1 MRAMNPTCTS
11 ADGQRRQQ
19 DGAQPA
25 GRALDERDEAAGRQP
40 AELDRED
47 QDQDQAEPEFRRR
60 QADQRDR
67 HHRLI
72 RPAIVV
78 DGRDRS
84 GRDPEDDRE
93 CQRESRKR
101 ERHRQALDQRGG
113 DRAVEQDRLP
123 EIAAQHAPV
132 PVGHLQRQ
140 RLVEPERD
148 AQARDLL
155 GRGARVQEGRC
166 RIARHQ
172 PDHGKRHQRHEQQ
185 DDRGAGEPPYQ
196 EASHSL
202 SRSRMGVR
210 LRASSPTCAE
220 SGTARSSSASTVAA
234 WNTP

>member
-1 MRAMNPTCTS
+1 MTANAS
-11 ADGQRRQQ
+11 AN
-19 DGAQPA
+19 A
-25 GRALDERDEAAGRQP
+25 
-40 AELDRED
+40 
-47 QDQDQAEPEFRRR
+47 
-60 QADQRDR
+60 
-67 HHRLI
+67 
-72 RPAIVV
+72 
-78 DGRDRS
+78 
-84 GRDPEDDRE
+84 
-93 CQRESRKR
+93 RKR

-132 PVGHLQRQ
+132 PIGHLQRQ

-196 EASHSL
+196 ETSHS
-202 SRSRMGVR
+202 SCPDRASGVR
-210 LRASSPTCAE
+210 LRARSPTCAE
-220 SGTARSSSASTVAA
+220 SGRARSSSASRSRPGISRSFRPSSPPRRRTGASGTDRTAPCACPRRARARRAA
-234 WNTP
+234 AISSIFASFAPPSDRPATHGAITDAGPS